1 MEKCPKTVNIL
12 NAFLSLFMM
21 LADRLDIC
29 ICNQYNTIDNEG
41 ILYFLLRNRSER
53 TQKGILFGLL
63 LFGFALHFLKVYIPP
78 YSVDE
83 ARMLRDSWFVNICG
97 ANIERIRKALGMK
110 QTTLIS
116 KMQLMGVDI
125 NPSSLSKLEGQTRSA
140 TDIEIKAI
148 ATILGVTM
156 EELMNEKEP

>member
-1 MEKCPKTVNIL
+1 MKPRKAEYGNK
-12 NAFLSLFMM
+12 
-21 LADRLDIC
+21 
-29 ICNQYNTIDNEG
+29 
-41 ILYFLLRNRSER
+41 
-53 TQKGILFGLL
+53 
-63 LFGFALHFLKVYIPP
+63 
-78 YSVDE
+78 
-83 ARMLRDSWFVNICG
+83 NICG

-156 EELMNEKEP
+156 EELMNDKEQ